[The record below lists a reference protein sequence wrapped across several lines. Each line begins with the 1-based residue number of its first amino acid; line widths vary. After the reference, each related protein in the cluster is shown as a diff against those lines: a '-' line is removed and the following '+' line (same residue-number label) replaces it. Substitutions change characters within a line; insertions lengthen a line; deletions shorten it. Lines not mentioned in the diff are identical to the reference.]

1 MGVILPWEK
10 LSEWREGERKAG
22 RRVVATNGCFD
33 LLHVGHVRFLQ
44 EARKRGDVLL
54 VGVNGDESVR
64 ELKGE
69 GRPVNG
75 EAERAEVVAGLSGVG
90 AVVIFPEK
98 RATRFLEAVR
108 PDLYVKGGDYRVEEL
123 DREEVG
129 VVQAGGGKIEVLPLT
144 PGRSTTA
151 VWQKL
156 QA

>member
-1 MGVILPWEK
+1 MGLILTWDK
-10 LSEWREGERKAG
+10 LSGWREVQRKGG

-44 EARKRGDVLL
+44 EAKKRGDLL
-54 VGVNGDESVR
+54 IVGVNGDHSVR

-75 EAERAEVVAGLSGVG
+75 ESDRAEVVAGLGCVD

-98 RATRFLEAVR
+98 RATEFLRAVR
-108 PDLYVKGGDYRVEEL
+108 PEVYVKGGDYQADQL
-123 DREEVG
+123 DKDEVT
-129 VVQAGGGKIEVLPLT
+129 VVKEGGGEVQVLALT

-151 VWQKL
+151 VLQKL
-156 QA
+156 KT